1 MPDGIQSFAT
11 QSRGPRQKKP
21 DETNDVKIAY
31 LTSGAG
37 GMYCGSCLRDNTL
50 ARHLMQLGCDVEL
63 LPTYTPI
70 RTDEVDVSSD
80 RVLYGGI
87 NVFLQEKV
95 SLFRHVPRIL
105 DAWLDRPRLLRWAT
119 FGRIQTNAAEL
130 GGLTVSMLRGEHGHQ
145 KKEVLRLVDYLADH
159 ARPDV
164 VNLSNML
171 IAGFVPALKRRRD
184 APVLVTLQG
193 DDLFLAD
200 LPERDQRAAIDA
212 IGAIAPH
219 VDGYITFS
227 NYYADFM
234 SAWLRLPR
242 EKFHLAPLG
251 IDVDDFAGELPPRP
265 ADCPPTI
272 GFLARHCPAKGL
284 HVLVEAYLKLRA
296 WRPDRVVRLHTAG
309 WLGEGDRAYF
319 DEQVARLRAAGF
331 ERDCHFAGVVD
342 RRQKVEFLRSIDVF
356 SAPTTYREPKGLFV
370 LEALAS
376 GVPVVQPAH
385 GAFPEL
391 LEATGGGRL
400 VPPNDADAL
409 ADALDALV
417 ESREEAAALGRTGR
431 EAVLARF
438 HAAEVAARTLAIYRE
453 VARR

>member
-1 MPDGIQSFAT
+1 M
-11 QSRGPRQKKP
+11 K
-21 DETNDVKIAY
+21 VAY

-70 RTDEVDVSSD
+70 RTDEQDVSSD

-87 NVFLQEKV
+87 NVYLQEKV
-95 SLFRHVPRIL
+95 SLFRHLPRVL
-105 DAWLDRPRLLRWAT
+105 DAWLDWPRLLRWAT

-130 GGLTVSMLRGEHGHQ
+130 GDLTVSMLRGELGHQ
-145 KKEVLRLVDYLADH
+145 KKEVHRLVDYLANES
-159 ARPDV
+159 RPDI
-164 VNLSNML
+164 VNLSNIL
-171 IAGFVPALKRRRD
+171 IAGFVPALKRRHH
-184 APVLVTLQG
+184 APVVVTLQG
-193 DDLFLAD
+193 DDLFLAE
-200 LPERDQRAAIDA
+200 LPEREQRAAIE
-212 IGAIAPH
+212 AIAALAPH
-219 VDGYITFS
+219 IDGFITFS
-227 NYYADFM
+227 NYYADYM
-234 SAWLRLPR
+234 SQWLRLPR

-251 IDVDDFAGELPPRP
+251 IDVADFGTEPAPRP
-265 ADCPPTI
+265 ADRVPTI

-284 HVLVEAYLKLRA
+284 HLLVDAYLKLRA
-296 WRPDRVVRLHTAG
+296 QRPDRVVRLHTAG

-319 DEQVARLRAAGF
+319 EDEIARLRAAGY

-342 RRQKVEFLRSIDVF
+342 RRQKVEFLKSIDVF
-356 SAPTTYREPKGLFV
+356 SVPTTYREPKGLFV

-391 LEATGGGRL
+391 LGATGGGRL

-409 ADALDALV
+409 AQTLDQLLDAPD
-417 ESREEAAALGRTGR
+417 EAAALRRQGQQ
-431 EAVLARF
+431 AVHGRF
-438 HAAEVAARTLAIYRE
+438 HAGEVAAQTLAIYRNIIE
-453 VARR
+453 Q